1 MKNNDRSEI
10 YQNYQR
16 NLIKATVAT
25 NVGIN
30 NTERI
35 VKMYGA
41 SANRVELLTRLRKY
55 SKFTIVWYITFFLLG
70 LVCFAISP
78 SSWFYVIDL
87 YVVMINIDLVARGK
101 LIGMYIGIFECFLY
115 SFNALQSGLWGE
127 IIKNLAICVPL
138 NIVSI
143 VNWTKSLR
151 RQKYERYSSKKSED
165 EDIVVYKLSK
175 LGILKYSI
183 LGLFVLA
190 GCYVLLR
197 YILPL
202 IGIVQEKALF
212 LGALSLTITIISKI
226 LTSKK
231 YMETWIL
238 SNSSAIICLLMWG
251 ESIITGGFDLSQI
264 SMIVYYLACFTN
276 DVYAFSLWKSMYRK
290 IAVNGG
296 KILAMRKVN
305 IRRIIKLKRQFRSL
319 HWDKKVDMNKNS

>member
-1 MKNNDRSEI
+1 MKNNDRSELLS
-10 YQNYQR
+10 QKYQR

-30 NTERI
+30 NTDRI

-70 LVCFAISP
+70 LVCFALSP
-78 SSWFYVIDL
+78 SSWFFVIDL

-115 SFNALQSGLWGE
+115 SFNSMQSGLWGE
-127 IIKNLAICVPL
+127 VIKNLAICVPL

-151 RQKYERYSSKKSED
+151 KQKYERFSSKKDD

-175 LGILKYSI
+175 LEILKYSAI
-183 LGLFVLA
+183 GLVVCA

-202 IGIVQEKALF
+202 IGIKQDTALI
-212 LGALSLTITIISKI
+212 LGSVSLAISIIGKI
-226 LTSKK
+226 LTSKH

-238 SNSSAIICLLMWG
+238 SISGAVICLLMWG
-251 ESIITGGFDLSQI
+251 ESIISGGFDISQV
-264 SMIVYYLACFTN
+264 SMIVYYLACLTN
-276 DVYAFSLWKSMYRK
+276 DIYAFSLWKSMYRK

-319 HWDKKVDMNKNS
+319 HWDKKIDMQKNS